1 LAKETIHTRGHV
13 GCLKDKQGVVGV
25 ILRVDITDATA
36 GFEQGRVYV
45 VDAAAKVPWT
55 HHGD

>member
-1 LAKETIHTRGHV
+1 MTKELIHTRGHD
-13 GCLKDKQGVVGV
+13 GGLRDKQGVVWS
-25 ILRVDITDATA
+25 ILRVDVSGTTA
-36 GFEQGRVYV
+36 EFEQGRVYV